1 MKIAI
6 IGYGK
11 MGHMI
16 ERMALDR
23 GHEISVIIDVDNLAD
38 IDSKAFRKSDVAI
51 EFTKPDTA
59 VNNLLRCFSAGVP
72 VVCGTTG
79 WLDSLDAVKAVCES
93 GKGALLY
100 SSNFSIGVNIFE
112 AVSRYLAKIMNAY
125 PQYTPSI
132 EEVHHIHKLDHP
144 SGTAI
149 TIAEELIAASDRVDR
164 WEEAVEI
171 SDSPEPSDS
180 HEPTEPSSNCQHCAE
195 DVSPKTPKTPNDQ
208 ESRTLY
214 ISHRR
219 EGEVPGIHTV
229 TWDSPQDAITIS
241 HSAKSREGFALGA
254 VLAAEWLAEKCR
266 KFSVGPLKIGSGQTG
281 FFTMKDMLRF

>member
-16 ERMALDR
+16 ERIALER
-23 GHEISVIIDVDNLAD
+23 GHEISVIIDADNLAD

-51 EFTKPDTA
+51 EFSQPDTA
-59 VNNLLRCFSAGVP
+59 VNNLLRCFSAGIP

-79 WLDSLDAVKAVCES
+79 WLDSLDAVKAVCDS
-93 GKGALLY
+93 GKGAMLY

-112 AVSRYLAKIMNAY
+112 AVSRYLAGIMNKY
-125 PQYTPSI
+125 PQYTPSM
-132 EEVHHIHKLDHP
+132 EEIHHVHKLDHP

-149 TIAEELIAASDRVDR
+149 TIAEELIEVSDKVDS
-164 WEEAVEI
+164 WK
-171 SDSPEPSDS
+171 
-180 HEPTEPSSNCQHCAE
+180 EPTESTGNSENTDE
-195 DVSPKTPKTPNDQ
+195 
-208 ESRTLY
+208 RTLY
-214 ISHRR
+214 ISHKR

-229 TWDSPQDAITIS
+229 TWDSPQDTITIS

-254 VLAAEWLAEKCR
+254 VLAAEWLAEKCK
-266 KFSVGPLKIGSGQTG
+266 KFSVGPIKLGSGETG
-281 FFTMKDMLRF
+281 FFTMKDMLKF

>member
-1 MKIAI
+1 MKLAL

-11 MGHMI
+11 MGRMI
-16 ERMALDR
+16 EAIAKNR
-23 GHEISVIIDVDNLAD
+23 GHEITVIIDIDNEAD

-51 EFTKPDTA
+51 EFTRPDSA
-59 VNNLLRCFSAGVP
+59 VNNMLKCFSAGVP

-79 WLDSLDAVKAVCES
+79 WLDSLPAVKSVCES
-93 GKGALLY
+93 GKGALFY
-100 SSNFSIGVNIFE
+100 SSNYSIGVNIFE
-112 AVSRYLAKIMNAY
+112 AVSRYIAGIMNNYA
-125 PQYTPSI
+125 QYVPTM

-149 TIAEELIAASDRVDR
+149 TIAEELIAASNKVDK
-164 WEEAVEI
+164 WKETPETPKAPEVSEVSEESEVIAT
-171 SDSPEPSDS
+171 PEPVPFKP
-180 HEPTEPSSNCQHCAE
+180 EPN
-195 DVSPKTPKTPNDQ
+195 
-208 ESRTLY
+208 TLY

-229 TWDSPQDAITIS
+229 TWDSPQDTITIS

-254 VLAAEWLAEKCR
+254 VLAAEWLAEKCK

-281 FFTMKDMLRF
+281 FFTMKDMLKF

>member
-16 ERMALDR
+16 ERIAIDR
-23 GHEISVIIDVDNLAD
+23 GHEISVIIDADNSDEL
-38 IDSKAFRKSDVAI
+38 DSKAFRKSDVAI
-51 EFTKPDTA
+51 EFTQPDTA

-79 WLDSLDAVKAVCES
+79 WLSSLDAVKSVCES
-93 GKGALLY
+93 GKGAMLY

-112 AVSRYLAKIMNAY
+112 AVSRYLAGIMNGY
-125 PQYTPSI
+125 PQYTPSM

-149 TIAEELIAASDRVDR
+149 TIAEELIAVSDKADR
-164 WEEAVEI
+164 WA
-171 SDSPEPSDS
+171 EPS
-180 HEPTEPSSNCQHCAE
+180 ENPE
-195 DVSPKTPKTPNDQ
+195 DNGNTDNADNQKT
-208 ESRTLY
+208 LF

-229 TWDSPQDAITIS
+229 AWDSPQDTITIT

-254 VLAAEWLAEKCR
+254 VLAAEWLAEKCK
-266 KFSVGPLKIGSGQTG
+266 KFSVGPLKLGSGQTG
-281 FFTMKDMLRF
+281 FFTMKDMLKF

>member
-16 ERMALDR
+16 ERIALDR
-23 GHEISVIIDVDNLAD
+23 GHEISVIIDTDNLAD

-51 EFTKPDTA
+51 EFTQPDTA

-79 WLDSLDAVKAVCES
+79 WLDSLEAVKSVCES
-93 GKGALLY
+93 GKGAMLY

-149 TIAEELIAASDRVDR
+149 TIAEELIAASDKVDR

-171 SDSPEPSDS
+171 SDSSDS
-180 HEPTEPSSNCQHCAE
+180 SERSDTSEKA
-195 DVSPKTPKTPNDQ
+195 ND
-208 ESRTLY
+208 RTLY

-229 TWDSPQDAITIS
+229 TWDSPQDTITLS

-254 VLAAEWLAEKCR
+254 VLAAEWLAEKCK
-266 KFSVGPLKIGSGQTG
+266 KFSVGPIKIGSGETG
-281 FFTMKDMLRF
+281 FFTMKDMLKF

>member
-16 ERMALDR
+16 ERIALER
-23 GHEISVIIDVDNLAD
+23 GHEISVIIDAGNLAD

-51 EFTKPDTA
+51 EFTQPDTA
-59 VNNLLRCFSAGVP
+59 VNNLLRCFSAGIP

-79 WLDSLDAVKAVCES
+79 WLDSLDAVKAVCDS

-112 AVSRYLAKIMNAY
+112 AVSRYLAGIMNSY
-125 PQYTPSI
+125 PQYTPSM
-132 EEVHHIHKLDHP
+132 EEVHHVHKLDHP

-149 TIAEELIAASDRVDR
+149 TIAEELIEVSDKVDN
-164 WEEAVEI
+164 WK
-171 SDSPEPSDS
+171 EPS
-180 HEPTEPSSNCQHCAE
+180 ENAE
-195 DVSPKTPKTPNDQ
+195 NEENSEN
-208 ESRTLY
+208 TLF

-229 TWDSPQDAITIS
+229 AWDSPQDTITIS

-254 VLAAEWLAEKCR
+254 VLAAEWLAEKCK
-266 KFSVGPLKIGSGQTG
+266 KFSVGPIKIGSGETG
-281 FFTMKDMLRF
+281 FFTMKDMLKF

>member
-16 ERMALDR
+16 ERIALER
-23 GHEISVIIDVDNLAD
+23 GHEISVIIDADNLAD

-51 EFTKPDTA
+51 EFSQPDTA
-59 VNNLLRCFSAGVP
+59 VNNLLRCFSAGIP

-79 WLDSLDAVKAVCES
+79 WLDSLDAVKAVCDS
-93 GKGALLY
+93 GKGAMLY

-112 AVSRYLAKIMNAY
+112 AVSRYLAGIMNKY
-125 PQYTPSI
+125 PQYTPSM
-132 EEVHHIHKLDHP
+132 EEIHHVHKLDHP

-149 TIAEELIAASDRVDR
+149 TIAEELIEVSDKVDS
-164 WEEAVEI
+164 WKEPAESAGNSEN
-171 SDSPEPSDS
+171 PED
-180 HEPTEPSSNCQHCAE
+180 
-195 DVSPKTPKTPNDQ
+195 
-208 ESRTLY
+208 RTLY
-214 ISHRR
+214 ISHKR

-229 TWDSPQDAITIS
+229 TWDSPQDTITIS

-254 VLAAEWLAEKCR
+254 VLAAEWLAEKCK
-266 KFSVGPLKIGSGQTG
+266 KFSVGPIKLGSGETG
-281 FFTMKDMLRF
+281 FFTMKDMLKF

>member
-16 ERMALDR
+16 EKIARDR
-23 GHEISVIIDVDNLAD
+23 GHEISVIIDAENEAD

-51 EFTKPDTA
+51 EFTQPNTA

-79 WLDSLDAVKAVCES
+79 WLDSLPAVKSVCES

-112 AVSRYLAKIMNAY
+112 AVNRYLAGIMNEY
-125 PQYTPSI
+125 PQYSPSM

-149 TIAEELIAASDRVDR
+149 TIAEELIAASNKVDS
-164 WEEAVEI
+164 WKEPAESAESSEI
-171 SDSPEPSDS
+171 SEN
-180 HEPTEPSSNCQHCAE
+180 HQHGDE
-195 DVSPKTPKTPNDQ
+195 DADQ
-208 ESRTLY
+208 KDTDSRTLF

-229 TWDSPQDAITIS
+229 TWDSPQDTITIS

-254 VLAAEWLAEKCR
+254 VLAAEWLAEKCK
-266 KFSVGPLKIGSGQTG
+266 KFSVGPLKLGSGQTG
-281 FFTMKDMLRF
+281 FFTMKDMLKF

>member
-11 MGHMI
+11 MGRMI
-16 ERMALDR
+16 ESIAKER
-23 GHEISVIIDVDNLAD
+23 GHEISIIVDADNGVD

-51 EFTKPDTA
+51 EFTNPSAA
-59 VNNLLRCFSAGVP
+59 VNNLLKCFSAEVP

-79 WLDSLDAVKAVCES
+79 WLDSLAAVKSVCEA
-93 GKGALLY
+93 GKGTLLY
-100 SSNFSIGVNIFE
+100 SSNFSVGVNIFE

-125 PQYTPSI
+125 PQYTPSM
-132 EEVHHIHKLDHP
+132 EEVHHVHKLDHP

-149 TIAEELIAASDRVDR
+149 TIAEQLIEVSDRIKSWKEPLPKVPVYADVEGEQVLVEEVD
-164 WEEAVEI
+164 VEP
-171 SDSPEPSDS
+171 DRKAD
-180 HEPTEPSSNCQHCAE
+180 
-195 DVSPKTPKTPNDQ
+195 DV
-208 ESRTLY
+208 LM

-229 TWDSPQDAITIS
+229 TWDSPQDTITIS

-254 VLAAEWLAEKCR
+254 VLAAEWLFNKTR
-266 KFSVGPLKIGSGQTG
+266 KPKIAGISLGHPQPG
-281 FFTMKDMLRF
+281 FFTTADMYKF

>member
-16 ERMALDR
+16 ERIALDR
-23 GHEISVIIDVDNLAD
+23 GHEISVIIDADNLAD

-51 EFTKPDTA
+51 EFTRPDTA

-112 AVSRYLAKIMNAY
+112 AVSRYLAGIMNAY
-125 PQYTPSI
+125 PQYTPSM

-149 TIAEELIAASDRVDR
+149 TIAEELIAASDKVDR
-164 WEEAVEI
+164 WAEPAE
-171 SDSPEPSDS
+171 SPSDP
-180 HEPTEPSSNCQHCAE
+180 ENPQHSAE
-195 DVSPKTPKTPNDQ
+195 DASPKPESQ
-208 ESRTLY
+208 EADNQDSTTLF

-229 TWDSPQDAITIS
+229 TWDSPQDTITIS

-254 VLAAEWLAEKCR
+254 VLAAEWLAEKCK
-266 KFSVGPLKIGSGQTG
+266 KFSVGPIKIGSGETG
-281 FFTMKDMLRF
+281 FFTMKDMLKF

>member
-16 ERMALDR
+16 ERIALDR
-23 GHEISVIIDVDNLAD
+23 GHEISVIIDADNLAD

-51 EFTKPDTA
+51 EFTQPDTA

-79 WLDSLDAVKAVCES
+79 WLDSLEAVKSVCES
-93 GKGALLY
+93 GKGAMLY

-112 AVSRYLAKIMNAY
+112 AVSRYLAGIMNAY
-125 PQYTPSI
+125 PQYTPSM

-149 TIAEELIAASDRVDR
+149 TIAEELIAASDKVDR
-164 WEEAVEI
+164 W
-171 SDSPEPSDS
+171 
-180 HEPTEPSSNCQHCAE
+180 AE
-195 DVSPKTPKTPNDQ
+195 NAENAENVDNVDNDDNAENADNADNSKT
-208 ESRTLY
+208 LL

-229 TWDSPQDAITIS
+229 TWDSPQDTITIS

-254 VLAAEWLAEKCR
+254 VLAAEWLAEKCK
-266 KFSVGPLKIGSGQTG
+266 KFSVGPIKIGSGQTG
-281 FFTMKDMLRF
+281 FFTMKDMLKF

>member
-16 ERMALDR
+16 EKIARDR
-23 GHEISVIIDVDNLAD
+23 GHEISVIIDAENEAD

-51 EFTKPDTA
+51 EFTQPTTA

-79 WLDSLDAVKAVCES
+79 WLDSLPAVKSVCES

-112 AVSRYLAKIMNAY
+112 AVSRYLAGIMNEY
-125 PQYTPSI
+125 PQYTPSM

-149 TIAEELIAASDRVDR
+149 TIAEELIATSNKVDN
-164 WEEAVEI
+164 WKE
-171 SDSPEPSDS
+171 SPENADNAENIDNS
-180 HEPTEPSSNCQHCAE
+180 QHDAE
-195 DVSPKTPKTPNDQ
+195 DITPKNPENPA
-208 ESRTLY
+208 SNTLF

-229 TWDSPQDAITIS
+229 TWDSPQDTITIS

-254 VLAAEWLAEKCR
+254 VLAAEWLAEKCK
-266 KFSVGPLKIGSGQTG
+266 KFSVGPLKLGSGQTG
-281 FFTMKDMLRF
+281 FFTMKDMLKF

>member
-1 MKIAI
+1 
-6 IGYGK
+6 
-11 MGHMI
+11 MGRMI
-16 ERMALDR
+16 ETIAKDR
-23 GHEISVIIDVDNLAD
+23 GHEITVVIDADNEAD

-51 EFTKPDTA
+51 EFTRPDAA
-59 VNNLLRCFSAGVP
+59 VNNLLRCFSAGIP

-79 WLDSLDAVKAVCES
+79 WLDSLPAVKSVCES

-112 AVSRYLAKIMNAY
+112 AVSRYLAGIMNNY
-125 PQYTPSI
+125 PQYTPSM

-149 TIAEELIAASDRVDR
+149 TIAEELIAVSDKVNNWKETPENADNNDNA
-164 WEEAVEI
+164 ESVENA
-171 SDSPEPSDS
+171 
-180 HEPTEPSSNCQHCAE
+180 T
-195 DVSPKTPKTPNDQ
+195 DQ
-208 ESRTLY
+208 KNTLF

-229 TWDSPQDAITIS
+229 IWDSPQDSITIT

-254 VLAAEWLAEKCR
+254 VLAAEWLAEKCK
-266 KFSVGPLKIGSGQTG
+266 KFSVGPIKIGAGQTG
-281 FFTMKDMLRF
+281 FFTMKDMLKF

>member
-16 ERMALDR
+16 ERIALER
-23 GHEISVIIDVDNLAD
+23 GHEISVIIDAPNLAD

-51 EFTKPDTA
+51 EFTQPDTA

-79 WLDSLDAVKAVCES
+79 WLDSLEAVKSVCES

-112 AVSRYLAKIMNAY
+112 AVSRYLAGIMNSY
-125 PQYTPSI
+125 PQYTPSM
-132 EEVHHIHKLDHP
+132 EEVHHVHKLDHP

-149 TIAEELIAASDRVDR
+149 TIAEELIAVSDKVDNWAEPR
-164 WEEAVEI
+164 EI
-171 SDSPEPSDS
+171 DENSDSSENTENTDS
-180 HEPTEPSSNCQHCAE
+180 S
-195 DVSPKTPKTPNDQ
+195 KT
-208 ESRTLY
+208 LF

-229 TWDSPQDAITIS
+229 TWDSPQDTITIS

-254 VLAAEWLAEKCR
+254 VMAAEWLAEKCR
-266 KFSVGPLKIGSGQTG
+266 KFSVGPIKLGSGQTG
-281 FFTMKDMLRF
+281 FFTMKDMLKF

>member
-16 ERMALDR
+16 EQIAKDR
-23 GHEISVIIDVDNLAD
+23 GHEISVIIDADNLAD
-38 IDSKAFRKSDVAI
+38 IESKAFRKSDVAI
-51 EFTKPDTA
+51 EFSQPDTA

-79 WLDSLDAVKAVCES
+79 WLDSLDAVKSVCES
-93 GKGALLY
+93 GKGAMLY

-112 AVSRYLAKIMNAY
+112 AVSRYLAGIMNSY
-125 PQYTPSI
+125 PQYTPSM

-149 TIAEELIAASDRVDR
+149 TIAEELIATSNKVDN
-164 WEEAVEI
+164 WKEPDEN
-171 SDSPEPSDS
+171 PENPENPENTDNS
-180 HEPTEPSSNCQHCAE
+180 
-195 DVSPKTPKTPNDQ
+195 KT
-208 ESRTLY
+208 LI

-229 TWDSPQDAITIS
+229 TWDSPQDTITIS

-254 VLAAEWLAEKCR
+254 VLAAEWLAEKCK

-281 FFTMKDMLRF
+281 FFTMKDMLKF

>member
-16 ERMALDR
+16 ERIALDR
-23 GHEISVIIDVDNLAD
+23 GHEISVIIDADNLAD

-51 EFTKPDTA
+51 EFTQPDTA

-149 TIAEELIAASDRVDR
+149 TIAEELIASSDKVDR
-164 WEEAVEI
+164 WAETVEI
-171 SDSPEPSDS
+171 SDSSESSDHSDS
-180 HEPTEPSSNCQHCAE
+180 SEA
-195 DVSPKTPKTPNDQ
+195 PNA
-208 ESRTLY
+208 RTLY
-214 ISHRR
+214 ISHKR

-229 TWDSPQDAITIS
+229 TWDSPQDTITIS

-254 VLAAEWLAEKCR
+254 VLAAEWLAEKCK
-266 KFSVGPLKIGSGQTG
+266 KFSVGPLKLGSGQTG
-281 FFTMKDMLRF
+281 FFTMKDMLKF

>member
-1 MKIAI
+1 MLNLKHELRIMKIAL

-11 MGHMI
+11 MGRMI
-16 ERMALDR
+16 EAIAKER
-23 GHEISVIIDVDNLAD
+23 GHEITVVIDIDNEVD

-51 EFTKPDTA
+51 EFTRPDSA
-59 VNNLLRCFSAGVP
+59 VNNLLKCFSAGVP

-79 WLDSLDAVKAVCES
+79 WLDSLDAVKSVCES
-93 GKGALLY
+93 GKGAMFY
-100 SSNFSIGVNIFE
+100 SSNYSIGVNIFE
-112 AVSRYLAKIMNAY
+112 AVSRYLAGIMNNY
-125 PQYTPSI
+125 PQYTPSM

-149 TIAEELIAASDRVDR
+149 TIAEELIEASNKVDK
-164 WEEAVEI
+164 WKEPEEITDDFE
-171 SDSPEPSDS
+171 
-180 HEPTEPSSNCQHCAE
+180 
-195 DVSPKTPKTPNDQ
+195 PKTTASEDDKN
-208 ESRTLY
+208 TLF

-229 TWDSPQDAITIS
+229 TWDSPQDTITIS

-254 VLAAEWLAEKCR
+254 VLAAEWLAEKCK

-281 FFTMKDMLRF
+281 FFTMKDMLKF

>member
-16 ERMALDR
+16 EQIAKDR
-23 GHEISVIIDVDNLAD
+23 GHEISVIIDADNLAD
-38 IDSKAFRKSDVAI
+38 IESKAFRKSDVAI
-51 EFTKPDTA
+51 EFTQPDTA

-79 WLDSLDAVKAVCES
+79 WLDSLEAVKSVCES
-93 GKGALLY
+93 GKGAMLY

-112 AVSRYLAKIMNAY
+112 AVSRYLAGIMNNY
-125 PQYTPSI
+125 PQYTPSM

-149 TIAEELIAASDRVDR
+149 TIAEELIATSNKVDNWKETPDNPEDSDNSN
-164 WEEAVEI
+164 I
-171 SDSPEPSDS
+171 SDT
-180 HEPTEPSSNCQHCAE
+180 PTTPDNSN
-195 DVSPKTPKTPNDQ
+195 
-208 ESRTLY
+208 TLY

-229 TWDSPQDAITIS
+229 IWDSPQDTITIS

-254 VLAAEWLAEKCR
+254 VLAAEWLAEKCK
-266 KFSVGPLKIGSGQTG
+266 KFSVGPIKLGSGQTG
-281 FFTMKDMLRF
+281 FFTMKDMLKF

>member
-16 ERMALDR
+16 EQIAKDR
-23 GHEISVIIDVDNLAD
+23 GHEISVIIDTDNLAD

-51 EFTKPDTA
+51 EFTQPDTA

-79 WLDSLDAVKAVCES
+79 WLDSLEAVKSVCES
-93 GKGALLY
+93 GKGAMLY

-112 AVSRYLAKIMNAY
+112 AVSRYLAGIMNNY
-125 PQYTPSI
+125 PQYTPTM

-149 TIAEELIAASDRVDR
+149 TIAEELIATSNKVDNWKETPEENSPKPSD
-164 WEEAVEI
+164 I
-171 SDSPEPSDS
+171 SDNSDS
-180 HEPTEPSSNCQHCAE
+180 SNSSENSTTPQPHNPT
-195 DVSPKTPKTPNDQ
+195 
-208 ESRTLY
+208 TLY

-229 TWDSPQDAITIS
+229 IWDSPQDTITIS

-254 VLAAEWLAEKCR
+254 VLAAEWLAEKCK
-266 KFSVGPLKIGSGQTG
+266 KFSVGPLKLGSGQTG
-281 FFTMKDMLRF
+281 FFTMKDMLKF

>member
-1 MKIAI
+1 MKIAL

-11 MGHMI
+11 MGRMI
-16 ERMALDR
+16 EAIAKER
-23 GHEISVIIDVDNLAD
+23 GHEITVVIDIDNEVD

-51 EFTKPDTA
+51 EFTRPDSA
-59 VNNLLRCFSAGVP
+59 VNNLLKCFSAGVP

-79 WLDSLDAVKAVCES
+79 WLDSLDAVKSVCES
-93 GKGALLY
+93 GKGAMFY
-100 SSNFSIGVNIFE
+100 SSNYSIGVNIFE
-112 AVSRYLAKIMNAY
+112 AVSRYLAGIMNNY
-125 PQYTPSI
+125 PQYTPSM

-149 TIAEELIAASDRVDR
+149 TIAEELIAASNKVDK
-164 WEEAVEI
+164 WKEPEEI
-171 SDSPEPSDS
+171 TDDSE
-180 HEPTEPSSNCQHCAE
+180 
-195 DVSPKTPKTPNDQ
+195 PKTTSNEDDKN
-208 ESRTLY
+208 TLF

-229 TWDSPQDAITIS
+229 TWDSPQDTITIS

-254 VLAAEWLAEKCR
+254 VLAAEWLAEKCK

-281 FFTMKDMLRF
+281 FFTMKDMLKF

>member
-16 ERMALDR
+16 ERIAIDR
-23 GHEISVIIDVDNLAD
+23 GHEISVIIDADNLAD

-51 EFTKPDTA
+51 EFSRPDSA

-79 WLDSLDAVKAVCES
+79 WLDSLDAVKSVCES
-93 GKGALLY
+93 GKGAMLY

-112 AVSRYLAKIMNAY
+112 AVSRYLAGIMNSY
-125 PQYTPSI
+125 PQYSPSI

-149 TIAEELIAASDRVDR
+149 TIAEELISVSNKVDK
-164 WEEAVEI
+164 WAET
-171 SDSPEPSDS
+171 PEPSENSENSDNADNS
-180 HEPTEPSSNCQHCAE
+180 DNAQNADH
-195 DVSPKTPKTPNDQ
+195 
-208 ESRTLY
+208 TLY

-219 EGEVPGIHTV
+219 EGEVPGIHSV
-229 TWDSPQDAITIS
+229 TWDSPQDSITIT

-254 VLAAEWLAEKCR
+254 VLAAEWLAEKCK
-266 KFSVGPLKIGSGQTG
+266 KFSVGPIKIGSGETG
-281 FFTMKDMLRF
+281 FFTMKDMLKF

>member
-11 MGHMI
+11 MGRMI
-16 ERMALDR
+16 EGIARER
-23 GHEISVIIDVDNLAD
+23 GHEISVIVDADNGVD

-51 EFTKPDTA
+51 EFTNPSAA
-59 VNNLLRCFSAGVP
+59 VNNLLKCFSAEVP

-79 WLDSLDAVKAVCES
+79 WLDSLAAVKSVCDA
-93 GKGALLY
+93 GKGTLLY
-100 SSNFSIGVNIFE
+100 SSNFSVGVNIFE

-125 PQYTPSI
+125 PQYQPSM
-132 EEVHHIHKLDHP
+132 EEVHHVHKLDHP

-149 TIAEELIAASDRVDR
+149 TIAEQLIEVSDRIKSWKEPLAKVPVYADVEGERVLVEEVD
-164 WEEAVEI
+164 VEP
-171 SDSPEPSDS
+171 DRKAD
-180 HEPTEPSSNCQHCAE
+180 
-195 DVSPKTPKTPNDQ
+195 DV
-208 ESRTLY
+208 LM

-229 TWDSPQDAITIS
+229 TWDSPQDTITIS

-254 VLAAEWLAEKCR
+254 VLAAEWLYAKTR
-266 KFSVGPLKIGSGQTG
+266 KPKIAGISLGHPQPG
-281 FFTMKDMLRF
+281 FFTTADMYKF

>member
-1 MKIAI
+1 MIMKIAI

-16 ERMALDR
+16 EEIAKKR
-23 GHEISVIIDVDNLAD
+23 GHEISVIIDADNSVD

-51 EFTKPDTA
+51 EFTSPAAA
-59 VNNLLRCFSAGVP
+59 VNNILKCFSAEIP

-79 WLDSLDAVKAVCES
+79 WLESLNAVKSVCDS
-93 GKGALLY
+93 GKGTLLY
-100 SSNFSIGVNIFE
+100 SSNFSVGVNIFE
-112 AVSRYLAKIMNAY
+112 AVSRCLAKIMNSY
-125 PQYTPSI
+125 PQYVPSM

-149 TIAEELIAASDRVDR
+149 TIAEELIANYRGIESWKEPSEKIPVYGEIDGVQVAVEEVPVDR
-164 WEEAVEI
+164 SE
-171 SDSPEPSDS
+171 PEKG
-180 HEPTEPSSNCQHCAE
+180 
-195 DVSPKTPKTPNDQ
+195 V
-208 ESRTLY
+208 LY

-229 TWDSPQDAITIS
+229 TWDSPQDTITIS

-254 VLAAEWLAEKCR
+254 VLAAEWLYNKTKKPSIAGIKL
-266 KFSVGPLKIGSGQTG
+266 GHTQPG
-281 FFTMKDMLRF
+281 FFTAADMYKF